1 MEPPA
6 SKYVKEFCARVKR
19 LRQQSMMSQAQ
30 MASLLGV
37 SQHAYEKYE
46 TRTLLPHRLM
56 PRFAAI
62 VKVDIDYLVTGLR
75 APGKPKKSA

>member
-6 SKYVKEFCARVKR
+6 SKYDKEFCARIKR
-19 LRQQSMMSQAQ
+19 LREQTGMSQAQ
-30 MASLLGV
+30 MADRLGV

-46 TRTLLPHRLM
+46 TRTKMPHRLM

-62 VKVDIDYLVTGLR
+62 VQVDSDYLLTGLR
-75 APGKPKKSA
+75 SPGKPKRFA